1 MQGEATPILVV
12 RHKVVQESDSSL
24 LPGCP
29 FSITK
34 GSGDKNSGNYPEGI
48 KGPQVFKGINSSSAQ
63 LNSHYAYEL
72 AI

>member
-48 KGPQVFKGINSSSAQ
+48 KGPQVFK
-63 LNSHYAYEL
+63 
-72 AI
+72 